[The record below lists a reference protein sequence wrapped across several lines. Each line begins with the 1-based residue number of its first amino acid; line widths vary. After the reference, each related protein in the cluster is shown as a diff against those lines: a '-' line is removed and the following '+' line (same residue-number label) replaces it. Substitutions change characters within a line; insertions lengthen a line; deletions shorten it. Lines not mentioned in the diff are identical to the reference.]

1 MKKILLALAI
11 VASMQ
16 AFDAQA
22 QVKSPAAAKSAVEKA
37 AAATTNPKQASKPAV
52 WIKYG
57 RALIDAYNVPAGNL
71 WQGMTRQDLQ
81 ILGGNEKPQS
91 ETVAEVGGR
100 QMTKLAYSN
109 KNLYF
114 NENGLLEII
123 EVTEPVVDGALDKA
137 LAAFQEAS
145 KLDVKNQKKK
155 DLSNSLKDVADKYSS
170 DAYNAYSFGKM
181 DDASVLFEKAAAA
194 AGTAPLSQVDTNSI
208 YNAGFTA
215 WAAGSNERAK
225 TFFEKCLAIGY
236 AGTDGDAYAKLA
248 DISDK
253 LGDKAAGK
261 AYLEEGFTKYPQSQ
275 SILVGLINYYIS
287 SGEQTDRLF
296 ELLDEA
302 KKNEPNNASLYY
314 VEGNINEKLGK
325 ADEAVAAYRKCAE
338 INPKYEYGYI
348 GEGIHYYNLAV
359 EIQEKASTEA
369 DDAKYMAMMGEFETA
384 LKSCIAPFE
393 KAYELSADA
402 EVKASVAEYLK
413 NACFRF
419 RTESPEMQA
428 KYEKYAASVQGGN
441 AQ

>member
-1 MKKILLALAI
+1 MKKIFLVLAI
-11 VASMQ
+11 AASMQ

-22 QVKSPAAAKSAVEKA
+22 QVKTPAAAKSAVEKA
-37 AAATTNPKQASKPAV
+37 EAATTNPKQALKPAV

-57 RALIDAYNVPAGNL
+57 HALIDAYNAPAGNY
-71 WQGMTRQDLQ
+71 WTGMSRQDLQ
-81 ILGGNEKPQS
+81 ILGGGEKPEGES
-91 ETVAEVGGR
+91 VAEVGGR
-100 QMTKLAYSN
+100 QMTKLSYDN

-123 EVTEPVVDGALDKA
+123 EVTKPVVDGALDKA
-137 LAAFQEAS
+137 LAAFHEAA
-145 KLDVKNQKKK
+145 KLDDKGKKSK
-155 DLSNSLKDVADKYSS
+155 DIANSLKDIADKYST
-170 DAYNAYSFGKM
+170 DAYTAYSFGKM
-181 DDASVLFEKAAAA
+181 DDASVLFEKAADAA
-194 AGTAPLSQVDTNSI
+194 ASAPLSQIDSNSI

-215 WAAGSNERAK
+215 WAAGNNERAK
-225 TFFEKCLAIGY
+225 GLFAKCIEIGY
-236 AGTDGDAYAKLA
+236 AGTDGDTYAKMA
-248 DISDK
+248 DVCEK

-261 AYLEEGFTKYPQSQ
+261 DYLEQGFKLYPQSQ

-302 KKNEPNNASLYY
+302 KKNEPDNASLYY
-314 VEGNINEKLGK
+314 VEGNIKEKLGQGD
-325 ADEAVAAYRKCAE
+325 AAVAAYRKCAE

-348 GEGIHYYNLAV
+348 GEGIHFYNLAV
-359 EIQEKASTEA
+359 DLQEKASAEM

-393 KAYELSADA
+393 TAFELSADP
-402 EVKASVAEYLK
+402 EVKSSVAEYLK

-419 RTESPEMQA
+419 RTEGPEMQA
-428 KYEKYAASVQGGN
+428 KYEKYAAAVQGG

>member
-1 MKKILLALAI
+1 MKKIFLVLAI

-22 QVKSPAAAKSAVEKA
+22 QVKNPAAAKSAVEKA
-37 AAATTNPKQASKPAV
+37 EAATTNPKQAVKPAV

-57 RALIDAYNVPAGNL
+57 HALLDAYNAPAGNV
-71 WQGMTRQDLQ
+71 WTGMTRQELQ
-81 ILGGNEKPQS
+81 VIGGGEQPQS
-91 ETVAEVGGR
+91 ESAVEVGGR
-100 QMTKLAYSN
+100 QMTKVAYAN

-114 NENGLLEII
+114 NENGLLELI
-123 EVTEPVVDGALDKA
+123 EVTRPVVDGALDKA
-137 LAAFQEAS
+137 LAAFREAA
-145 KLDVKNQKKK
+145 KLDAKNQKKK
-155 DLSNSLKDVADKYSS
+155 DLCNSFKDVADKYSN
-170 DAYNAYSFGKM
+170 DAYTAYSFGRM
-181 DDASVLFEKAAAA
+181 DEASSFFEKAADAA
-194 AGTAPLSQVDTNSI
+194 ASAPLSQVDTNSI

-225 TFFEKCLAIGY
+225 GFFDKCLGIGY

-248 DISDK
+248 DICDK
-253 LGDKAAGK
+253 LGDKAAAK
-261 AYLEEGFTKYPQSQ
+261 DYLEQGFKLYPQSQ

-302 KKNEPNNASLYY
+302 KKNEPDNASLYY

-325 ADEAVAAYRKCAE
+325 GDEAVAAYRKCAE

-348 GEGIHYYNLAV
+348 GEGIHFYNLAV
-359 EIQEKASTEA
+359 DIQEKASLEA

-393 KAYELSADA
+393 KAFELSSDP
-402 EVKASVAEYLK
+402 EVKSSVAEYLK

-428 KYEKYAASVQGGN
+428 KYEKYAAAVQGG

>member
-1 MKKILLALAI
+1 MKKILLVLAVI
-11 VASMQ
+11 ASMQ

-22 QVKSPAAAKSAVEKA
+22 QVKNPAAAKAAVEKA
-37 AAATTNPKQASKPAV
+37 AAATTNPKQATKAAV

-57 RALIDAYNVPAGNL
+57 HTLIDAYNAPAGNL
-71 WQGMTRQDLQ
+71 WTGMSRQDLQ
-81 ILGGNEKPQS
+81 ILGGNDKPVS

-137 LAAFQEAS
+137 LAAFQEAA
-145 KLDVKNQKKK
+145 KLDDKGKKTK
-155 DLSNSLKDVADKYSS
+155 DISNSLKDIADKYSA
-170 DAYNAYSFGKM
+170 DAYTAYSFGKM
-181 DDASVLFEKAAAA
+181 GDASVLFEKAVDAAA
-194 AGTAPLSQVDTNSI
+194 TAPLSQIDSNSI

-215 WAAGSNERAK
+215 WAAGNNERAK
-225 TFFEKCLAIGY
+225 GLFAKCLEIGY
-236 AGTDGDAYAKLA
+236 AGTDGDTYAKIA
-248 DISDK
+248 DVCDK
-253 LGDKAAGK
+253 LGDKEAGK

-314 VEGNINEKLGK
+314 VEGNIKEKLGQGD
-325 ADEAVAAYRKCAE
+325 AAVAAYRKCAD
-338 INPKYEYGYI
+338 INPNYEYGYI
-348 GEGIHYYNLAV
+348 GEGIHFYNLAV
-359 EIQEKASTEA
+359 DLQEKASTEM
-369 DDAKYMAMMGEFETA
+369 DDAKYMALVGEFESA

-393 KAYELSADA
+393 KAYEITADA
-402 EVKASVAEYLK
+402 EVKTSVAEYLK

-419 RTESPEMQA
+419 RTESADMQA
-428 KYEKYAASVQGGN
+428 KYDKYAAAASGN